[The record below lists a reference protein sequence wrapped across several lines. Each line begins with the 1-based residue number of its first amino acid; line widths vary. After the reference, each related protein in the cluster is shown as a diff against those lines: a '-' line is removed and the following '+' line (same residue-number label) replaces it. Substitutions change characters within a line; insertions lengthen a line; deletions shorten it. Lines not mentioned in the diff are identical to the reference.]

1 MRVPDKPTQRDYW
14 SGKAGQEWAAYA
26 QRIDVMLAPIAETAL
41 AAADLQPGQRVL
53 DIGCGSGA
61 TSLEIARRVG
71 TTGAV
76 VGVDLSPQL
85 LQVARERA
93 HEAGIAAEFVEADA
107 AAATFAE
114 RFDRAFSRFGVMFF
128 EAPSAAFTHIRGA
141 MKPSGKLAFVCWAP
155 MPENLFATV
164 PIAAIEPMLKAS
176 LPAPDPDAPGPYAFA
191 DSNKVRRIL
200 GEAQWRD
207 VAISRWDGEINVGGG
222 GTLEEIAAFLLRIG
236 PCSRA
241 IADQGLDAEE
251 AKRRLMDALTPH
263 YRDGAVMFPAACW
276 IVTATA

>member
-1 MRVPDKPTQRDYW
+1 MPDKPTQRDYW
-14 SGKAGQEWAAYA
+14 SGKAGEEWAAYA
-26 QRIDVMLAPIAETAL
+26 QRIDVMLAPIADAAL

-71 TTGAV
+71 ASGNV

-93 HEAGIAAEFVEADA
+93 SEAGIAADFVEGDA
-107 AAATFAE
+107 ATATFAE

-128 EAPSAAFTHIRGA
+128 EAPSAAFTHIRGV
-141 MKPSGKLAFVCWAP
+141 MQPGGKLAFVCWAP

-164 PIAAIEPMLKAS
+164 PIAAIEPMLKAP

-191 DSNKVRRIL
+191 DSDKVKRIL
-200 GEAQWRD
+200 NEAAWRD
-207 VAISRWDGEINVGGG
+207 IEVSRWDGEINVGGG
-222 GTLEEIAAFLLRIG
+222 GALEDIAAFLLRIG

-241 IADQGLDAEE
+241 IADQRLDAEE
-251 AKRRLMDALTPH
+251 AKRRLTDALTPH
-263 YRDGAVMFPAACW
+263 YRDSAVLFPAACW
-276 IVTATA
+276 IVTANA